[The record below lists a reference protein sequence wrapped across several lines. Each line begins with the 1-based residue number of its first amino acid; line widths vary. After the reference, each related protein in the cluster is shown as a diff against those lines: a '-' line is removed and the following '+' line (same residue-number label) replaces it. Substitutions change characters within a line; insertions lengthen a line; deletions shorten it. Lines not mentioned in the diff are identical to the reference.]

1 MIISR
6 LNLNNEAEFNFL
18 MKTWKGMRFVE
29 DGLKKECIFPMV
41 ERAVRL
47 VHGRKGD
54 FLCIRNPKKESQI
67 FAIAVREGIVA
78 HIVYVKRWFRRQ
90 GYAKELLRGC
100 RFATFWTEAAKPLFK
115 SLKLERIDL

>member
-1 MIISR
+1 VTISR
-6 LNLNNEAEFNFL
+6 LNLDDADEFSFL
-18 MKTWKGMRFVE
+18 MKTWKGMREAE
-29 DGLKKECIFPMV
+29 DGLRPNCINPMI

-47 VHGRKGD
+47 VRGRNGD

-67 FAIAVREGIVA
+67 FAIAVREGLVA
-78 HIVYVKRWFRRQ
+78 HVVYVKRWFRRQ

-100 RFATFWTEAAKPLFK
+100 RFATFWTEAARPLFK